1 MAKYLFIAQS
11 DCVDKAREE
20 EFCKWYD
27 EVHIPDIMVAPGIV
41 GDARYEN
48 LNPEENKRPK
58 YVVIYEI
65 ETDDLG
71 AFQSAL
77 NETIKKVD
85 AAGRVTDL
93 LVIEKAYP
101 FAPTFY
107 REVTHFERLPKK

>member
-11 DCVDKAREE
+11 DCADKTQEE

-27 EVHIPDIMVAPGIV
+27 EVHIPDILATPGIV
-41 GDARYEN
+41 AAARYEN
-48 LNPEENKRPK
+48 LNPDENKRPK

-71 AFQSAL
+71 AFQDAL

-85 AAGRVTDL
+85 ASGRVTNL
-93 LVIEKAYP
+93 LVMEKAYP
-101 FAPTFY
+101 FALTFY
-107 REVTHFERLPKK
+107 KRVTEFKKPQK